1 MSESA
6 VGVLVNTTRQNAGAA
21 AIARAT
27 GGVMPFSG
35 TVPGGTNTPAATV
48 AADVT
53 VPFAKRSDDKLSH
66 EAPAALGL

>member
-1 MSESA
+1 
-6 VGVLVNTTRQNAGAA
+6 
-21 AIARAT
+21 
-27 GGVMPFSG
+27 MPFSG